1 MEIFAILRRRGPAFD
16 VAEPV
21 EGQPDWGPHA
31 AFMLALAQDVILLLA
46 GPLGDREGALLVVRA
61 RSADAAEALIAADP
75 WTENGVLETER
86 VARWDVRIG
95 ALPSVAGR

>member
-1 MEIFAILRRRGPAFD
+1 METFAILRRRGRAFD
-16 VAEPV
+16 PAAPV
-21 EGQPDWGPHA
+21 EGQPAWGPHA
-31 AFMLALAQDVILLLA
+31 AFMMGLAQEGFLLLA

-61 RSADAAEALIAADP
+61 GSADKAEARIAADP

-95 ALPSVAGR
+95 SLGES

>member
-16 VAEPV
+16 AAEPV
-21 EGQPDWGPHA
+21 EGQPGWGPHA
-31 AFMLALAQDVILLLA
+31 AFMMALAKEGFLLLA

-61 RSADAAEALIAADP
+61 GSADEAEARIAADP
-75 WTENGVLETER
+75 WTGNGVLETER

-95 ALPSVAGR
+95 SLGES

>member
-1 MEIFAILRRRGPAFD
+1 METFAILRRRGPGFD
-16 VAEPV
+16 PAAPV
-21 EGQPDWGPHA
+21 EGQPAWTPHA
-31 AFMLALAQDVILLLA
+31 EFMMGLAKEGVLLLA

-61 RSADAAEALIAADP
+61 GSADEAEARIAADP

-95 ALPSVAGR
+95 SLG

>member
-16 VAEPV
+16 PAAPV
-21 EGQPDWGPHA
+21 EGQPAWGPHA
-31 AFMLALAQDVILLLA
+31 AFMMALAQEGFLLFA

-61 RSADAAEALIAADP
+61 RSVDEAEARIAADP
-75 WTENGVLETER
+75 WTQNGVLETER

-95 ALPSVAGR
+95 ALP